1 MDLLY
6 LFSGGN
12 IYITIIMVVTLLF
25 SFYAQYKVNSTFNN
39 YKRIPNTRNMT
50 GEALAYDLKNK
61 YQMSYLEIERVG
73 GYLSDHYN
81 PRKKSLGL
89 SNEVSGNGTIAA
101 LAIVAHEMGHAR
113 QDAEKMLFLRIRNS
127 IFPFTNIASNFA
139 IPIFVFGLIFNSI
152 SLMNIG
158 IVLFTIVS
166 IFYIITLPIE
176 INASRRG
183 MDMLREGNYLNS
195 GELKGAKA
203 VLTAAAL
210 TYIAALASSIAT
222 LLRLLFLRSRND

>member
-12 IYITIIMVVTLLF
+12 VYITILMVLTLVF
-25 SFYAQYKVNSTFNN
+25 SFYAQYKVNRTFNN
-39 YKRIPNTRNMT
+39 YKRIPNNRNMT
-50 GEALAYDLKNK
+50 GEALAYDLKEK

-81 PRKKSLGL
+81 PKTKSLGL
-89 SNEVSGNGTIAA
+89 SQEVSGNGTIAA

-113 QDAEKMLFLRIRNS
+113 QDAEKMLFLKLRNN
-127 IFPFTNIASNFA
+127 IFPITNIASNFA
-139 IPIFVFGLIFNSI
+139 IPIFIFGLIFNSI
-152 SLMNIG
+152 NLMNIG
-158 IVLFTIVS
+158 IVLFALVS
-166 IFYIITLPIE
+166 LFYIITLPIE
-176 INASRRG
+176 INASKRG
-183 MDMLREGNYLNS
+183 LIMLREGNYLNE
-195 GELKGAKA
+195 GELKGARA

>member
-166 IFYIITLPIE
+166 FFYIITLPIE